1 LRIGGARLVGGAF
14 RLVPEGVTSV
24 VGFSSVV
31 CAPVQHVVLVR
42 GPVAGFVLLTSSGA
56 SAQAGVDLLKAFLFV
71 VGVGVSI
78 IKIMCV
84 VDVFGEFRRNF
95 IALAPVPVARVGL
108 FGKVQVGGV
117 GTALIVV
124 AGVGTIVGNRGWTY
138 EAFDFHDSSV
148 LNRVRE
154 NNSPI

>member
-1 LRIGGARLVGGAF
+1 MVPRQGTEMVG
-14 RLVPEGVTSV
+14 T
-24 VGFSSVV
+24 GFIV
-31 CAPVQHVVLVR
+31 CAPVQHALPLW
-42 GPVAGFVLLTSSGA
+42 GPVAGFVVLTSPGA
-56 SAQAGVDLLKAFLFV
+56 SAQTGVDLLKAFLFV

-78 IKIMCV
+78 IKVMGV

-108 FGKVQVGGV
+108 LGKVQVGGV

-138 EAFDFHDSSV
+138 EAFDFHV
-148 LNRVRE
+148 
-154 NNSPI
+154 